1 MNNRGKLIIVL
12 AGQPNVG
19 KSTVFNLLTGLSQ
32 HVGNWPGKTV
42 EKKEGIHVYDDVE
55 MRIVDLPGTYS
66 LTAFSEEEKI
76 ARDFVINERPDVM
89 VLLAN
94 AAALERSLYL
104 LSELLLLDSPV
115 IVALNM
121 VDVAEG
127 QGIHIDINSLQ
138 NCLGI
143 PVIPMVAR
151 KNKGIKELLS
161 RVILLADGKLKYNP
175 KIPDI
180 SQDHRDI
187 FLKLI
192 ELTKEHI
199 PAPYTVRWAVTKLM
213 EGDPEILRM
222 IEDTM
227 PVNKW
232 SEIKSLLLKHEDSL
246 RAVVGGRYDWL
257 ETVIRDSVSR
267 FKRGQVLAT
276 DRLDHVLTRPVFG
289 IPALLGVLAT
299 VFFLTYKVGS
309 PMQRL
314 LEWVVNSFARWAGP
328 LFSRAPGW
336 ISGIVLDGII
346 GGAGTVLTFLP
357 ILLIFFTSMA
367 FLEDVGYMARAAFVM
382 DRFMHTI
389 GLHGKSFLPM
399 FLGFGCNVPAVLGT
413 RIIESKRARL
423 LTIFLAPF
431 VPCTARLA
439 VITLVAA
446 AVFRERAAF
455 ISWSL
460 VAVNI
465 LALGFSGMLAS
476 RLFLRGEP
484 MPFIMEL
491 PLYHKPNP
499 RTIGMVVWNRT
510 KAFVKKAG
518 TVILGF
524 SILIWLMSN
533 IPGGRIEDS
542 VLGRLGRLI
551 EPLGAFMGLDWR
563 MLVALL
569 GSFVAKENS
578 IAMLGVLYGVGEKG
592 LRNILPDMM
601 SHASALSFLVVLM
614 LFIPCAAT
622 VSVIRQEI
630 ESWKWFLFSVIFMLL
645 VSLGGG
651 MTAYRLALLFGI

>member
-19 KSTVFNLLTGLSQ
+19 KSTVFNVLTGLSQ

-89 VLLAN
+89 VLIAN

-115 IVALNM
+115 LVALNM

-151 KNKGIKELLS
+151 KNKGIKEILS
-161 RVILLADGKLKYNP
+161 QVILLADGKLKYNP
-175 KIPDI
+175 RIPDI

-192 ELTKEHI
+192 KLTKEHI

-227 PVNKW
+227 PVDKW
-232 SEIKSLLLKHEDSL
+232 SEIKSLFLKHEDSL
-246 RAVVGGRYDWL
+246 RAVVGGRYDWI

-276 DRLDHVLTRPVFG
+276 DRLDHVLTRPLFG
-289 IPALLGVLAT
+289 IPALLGALAT

-314 LEWVVNSFARWAGP
+314 LEGLVKSFARWAGP
-328 LFSRAPGW
+328 LLSWAPGW
-336 ISGIVLDGII
+336 ISGIVLDGIL

-439 VITLVAA
+439 VLTLVAA

-499 RTIGMVVWNRT
+499 KTIGMVVWNRT

-542 VLGRLGRLI
+542 VLGRLGRLL

-578 IAMLGVLYGVGEKG
+578 IAMLGVLYGAGEKG
-592 LRNILPDMM
+592 LRNVLPDMM

-622 VSVIRQEI
+622 VSVIKQEI
-630 ESWKWFLFSVIFMLL
+630 ESWKWFLFSIIFMLL
-645 VSLGGG
+645 ISLGGG
-651 MTAYRLALLFGI
+651 IAAYRLALLFGI